1 MSVFKFKQF
10 QIQQFVNSQKITTD
24 TCVFGSLFK
33 HFYPY
38 NPARILDVGAGTGV
52 LSLMAAQHFP
62 SSTIYGLEIDAE
74 SCLELIQNYSVSSWA
89 DRLEAIHSDFRN
101 FESQYNFELIVS
113 NPPFFSN
120 SLLSDKVSK
129 TRVRHQE
136 FSLSANELLFGVSK
150 LLDPEGLFICIYP
163 FDFLEEFLK
172 MAANF
177 KLYPQILYSFQ
188 HTSSHSY
195 HRFAVSLGFYK
206 NENYERRELVFKTE
220 ENNYSPILKELLGPF
235 YLEKAF
241 KQ

>member
-33 HFYPY
+33 QFYPN
-38 NPARILDVGAGTGV
+38 NPARVLDVGAGTGV
-52 LSLMAAQHFP
+52 LSLMAAQHF
-62 SSTIYGLEIDAE
+62 SLSKIVGLEIDE
-74 SCLELIQNYSVSSWA
+74 DSFLELNHNFINSSWSQ
-89 DRLEAIHSDFRN
+89 RLEAICGDFRT
-101 FESQYNFELIVS
+101 FEPKTKFELIFS

-172 MAANF
+172 VAANF

-195 HRFAVSLGFYK
+195 HRFAVSLGFHK
-206 NENYERRELVFKTE
+206 IDNYERRELVFKTE

-235 YLEKAF
+235 YLEQAF
-241 KQ
+241 K